1 MVSDKNHVVLVF
13 DENNL
18 FVRENSIN
26 TVDKGDGL
34 SSTSTVE
41 RSNESDQGWSR
52 WVNNIT
58 NDHNDNRTRHW
69 QYEGHMF
76 NMWRPGYQSTHQHYP
91 IAFQNYCCSFDTAS
105 TPQPPVSPVEHSSG
119 DLWQLENTPVS
130 HAGFQR
136 DFELKK
142 A

>member
-26 TVDKGDGL
+26 TVDKGDGS

-52 WVNNIT
+52 WVTNIT
-58 NDHNDNRTRHW
+58 NDHNDNRTGHW
-69 QYEGHMF
+69 QYEGHMLD
-76 NMWRPGYQSTHQHYP
+76 MWRPGYQGSHHIQLLFKNMPRIVAVPIQPLFHNLLFLLSGVLQTISGSWKAHQFLMQVFSV
-91 IAFQNYCCSFDTAS
+91 ILN
-105 TPQPPVSPVEHSSG
+105 
-119 DLWQLENTPVS
+119 
-130 HAGFQR
+130 
-136 DFELKK
+136 
-142 A
+142 